1 MIGNLPT
8 DSQEKF
14 LFLEYVKY
22 KFDNFYGS
30 ENLKLLKYDLR
41 PLTVRWDMGDK
52 GRKFRNIY
60 VPHLS

>member
-22 KFDNFYGS
+22 KFVNFYGS
-30 ENLKLLKYDLR
+30 ENLKLLKCDLR
-41 PLTVRWDMGDK
+41 PLTVRGDT
-52 GRKFRNIY
+52 GDEIN
-60 VPHLS
+60 LD